1 MSTSVDFKE
10 FNLARAVWTELLAEP
25 VVAEGIVFG
34 AGSHASWFELGKGK
48 GAGVVLV
55 DACVDVGRVGR
66 REAESGGDLLKDIND
81 GKEVLAGRAE
91 GDVFSLHGRE
101 GDEAVKTAA
110 PLDGAV
116 GKGDDIAGAAAGAMG
131 IVGPLVPPEASEVGV
146 GVAVEAVGIIGVKD
160 EAFVGGP
167 IEVLGDALEGSFVGL
182 FGAERVASTL
192 VDGERN
198 VGTGVAGDVEEHAD
212 DAGVVDEA
220 GGRLTVGV
228 FWKGSGF
235 SRSFDG
241 GGKSLVD
248 SASVND
254 LFDEAWLG

>member
-1 MSTSVDFKE
+1 M
-10 FNLARAVWTELLAEP
+10 N
-25 VVAEGIVFG
+25 
-34 AGSHASWFELGKGK
+34 
-48 GAGVVLV
+48 
-55 DACVDVGRVGR
+55 
-66 REAESGGDLLKDIND
+66 
-81 GKEVLAGRAE
+81 
-91 GDVFSLHGRE
+91 
-101 GDEAVKTAA
+101 
-110 PLDGAV
+110 GAV
-116 GKGDDIAGAAAGAMG
+116 GKRDNVTRAAAGTMRV
-131 IVGPLVPPEASEVGV
+131 VGLLVPPESGKVGV
-146 GVAVEAVGIIGVKD
+146 RVAVEAVGIIGVED

-220 GGRLTVGV
+220 GGRRTVGV
-228 FWKGSGF
+228 FWEGSGF

-254 LFDEAWLG
+254 LF